1 MEQHFLADAYPPAEI
16 ARKVE
21 SLGVAKAKMGSL
33 TLFVLA
39 VLAGAFVSIGAIFF
53 TVVMTGST
61 LGFGVTR
68 LLGGVSFSLGLI
80 LVVVAGAELFTG
92 NNLLAMAWASGLITT
107 RSVARNWAIAYAG
120 NVIGCLATVA
130 FVFWANIAA
139 LAGGGVG
146 ETALQIALSKSALT
160 LGEAFARG
168 VLCNALVCLAIW
180 LAMGGRSVI
189 DKIWAIIFP
198 ITAFVA
204 LGGWNTPSPTG
215 SSCPTAFCWINS
227 ALSPFTASSPI
238 CSQSPLA
245 ISSVARCWL
254 PVSIGLPIYVASVS
268 PEPLN
273 TQKYAKT
280 TLFCIFCTG

>member
-107 RSVARNWAIAYAG
+107 RSVARN
-120 NVIGCLATVA
+120 
-130 FVFWANIAA
+130 
-139 LAGGGVG
+139 
-146 ETALQIALSKSALT
+146 
-160 LGEAFARG
+160 
-168 VLCNALVCLAIW
+168 
-180 LAMGGRSVI
+180 
-189 DKIWAIIFP
+189 
-198 ITAFVA
+198 
-204 LGGWNTPSPTG
+204 
-215 SSCPTAFCWINS
+215 
-227 ALSPFTASSPI
+227 
-238 CSQSPLA
+238 
-245 ISSVARCWL
+245 
-254 PVSIGLPIYVASVS
+254 
-268 PEPLN
+268 
-273 TQKYAKT
+273 
-280 TLFCIFCTG
+280 